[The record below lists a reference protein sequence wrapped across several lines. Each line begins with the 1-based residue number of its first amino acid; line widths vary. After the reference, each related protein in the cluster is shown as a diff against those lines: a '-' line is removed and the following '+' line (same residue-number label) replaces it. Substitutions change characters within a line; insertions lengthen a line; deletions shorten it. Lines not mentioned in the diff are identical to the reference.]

1 MCGNGK
7 QRAARSREV
16 PTGARHV
23 SWGADREGQAVAM
36 IGRFVRSVPKFYLG
50 LIALIV
56 VIAVVIAVVVVAQ
69 GPGEA
74 SDAADA
80 TPVPTVAAQSAAR
93 TASALAPTARPATPA
108 AQTPNAES
116 TATEAA
122 ATEAAEATPTVAIY
136 AEVRAE
142 ARVEVEQQVAVSRTG
157 LPTAGDTL
165 VDATGFEVTL
175 IGVAN
180 LAELKQFTGSPFQPK
195 NGVLKLVNMNFKN
208 GSSSFISIAKANIVL
223 IKPDGSEIAVSNL
236 GTNALTG
243 MVPDIER
250 GRPLYLI
257 ESLPAGKEANVS
269 VVFDVPP
276 DLTGLEIEIEGFLFE
291 VPDPA

>member
-1 MCGNGK
+1 M
-7 QRAARSREV
+7 A
-16 PTGARHV
+16 T
-23 SWGADREGQAVAM
+23 
-36 IGRFVRSVPKFYLG
+36 IGRYVRSVPKFYLA

-56 VIAVVIAVVVVAQ
+56 VIAVVVAVVSLAQ
-69 GPGEA
+69 GPGDEA
-74 SDAADA
+74 DGADA
-80 TPVPTVAAQSAAR
+80 TPVPTVAAQAAVR
-93 TASALAPTARPATPA
+93 APAATPTARPTTPA
-108 AQTPNAES
+108 AQTPSTES

-122 ATEAAEATPTVAIY
+122 APEAAAPEATPTVAIY
-136 AEVRAE
+136 AEVRAQ

-180 LAELKQFTGSPFQPK
+180 LPELKQFTGSPFKPK
-195 NGVLKLVNMNFKN
+195 NGVFKLVNMHFKN
-208 GSSSFISIAKANIVL
+208 GSSAFITIAKANIVL
-223 IKPDGSEIAVSNL
+223 LTADGGEIAVSNL

-250 GRPLYLI
+250 GRPLYLV
-257 ESLPAGKEANVS
+257 ESLPAGKEAKVS

-276 DLTGLEIEIEGFLFE
+276 DLTGINIEIEGFLFE